1 MPVKTGDTVRVH
13 YNGRL
18 TDGAVFDSSEGR
30 EPLTFVVGMGQVIP
44 GFERAI
50 MGLEPGDSTTVT
62 IEPEDAYG
70 PHFDE
75 LRHAVSLEDFA
86 TDPYVGGEVNLTAPD
101 GDEMRG
107 RIVAVEGDKVTL
119 DFNHPLAGQELVF
132 EVTLVG
138 VEPAPEG

>member
-1 MPVKTGDTVRVH
+1 MPVKTGDTIRVH
-13 YNGRL
+13 YSGRL

-75 LRHAVSLEDFA
+75 LRHDVSLEDFA
-86 TDPYVGGEVNLTAPD
+86 TDPYVGGEVNLIAPD

-107 RIVAVEGDKVTL
+107 RIVGVEGDKVTL